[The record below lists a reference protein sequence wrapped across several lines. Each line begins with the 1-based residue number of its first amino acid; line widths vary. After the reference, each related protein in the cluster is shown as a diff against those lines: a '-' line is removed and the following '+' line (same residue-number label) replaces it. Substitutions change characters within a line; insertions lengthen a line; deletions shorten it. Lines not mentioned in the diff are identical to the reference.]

1 MPAAAA
7 WINPS
12 VETNEVG
19 TTGVVSLSE
28 TFQCLFLPFLLEPSK
43 VVQICLPRFASNRHG
58 FELHYVVPN
67 VPKGT
72 EKVEPEAT

>member
-1 MPAAAA
+1 MPQLAGGAQRMPVAVA

-28 TFQCLFLPFLLEPSK
+28 TSNACFCPSYWSQTK
-43 VVQICLPRFASNRHG
+43 VVQI
-58 FELHYVVPN
+58 
-67 VPKGT
+67 
-72 EKVEPEAT
+72 